1 MTKIEFG
8 RRLKAIRES
17 KNLSQEELANLI
29 GLKDRSSITKI
40 EKGVQGLDYLSLE
53 QLIRVLGISPLDL
66 FGSEEPFVLT
76 SHEKEIIAAYRRA
89 SADTQ
94 TAVCN
99 VLGVKKTGKD
109 ALSTRA

>member
-1 MTKIEFG
+1 MTKEDFG

-17 KNLSQEELANLI
+17 KGLSQEELANLI

-53 QLIRVLGISPLDL
+53 RLIRVLGISPLDL
-66 FGSEEPFVLT
+66 FGSEEPFTTT
-76 SHEKEIIAAYRRA
+76 SHEKELLSAYRNA

-94 TAVCN
+94 AAVCN

>member
-17 KNLSQEELANLI
+17 KNLSQEEIANLI
-29 GLKDRSSITKI
+29 GLKDRSSISKI
-40 EKGVQGLDYLSLE
+40 EKGQRGMDYANLE
-53 QLIRVLGISPLDL
+53 KLVSVLGINPLDL
-66 FGSEEPFVLT
+66 FKAEDPIIVT
-76 SHEKEIIAAYRRA
+76 PHEKEILTAYRRA

>member
-53 QLIRVLGISPLDL
+53 QLIRALGISPLDL

-76 SHEKEIIAAYRRA
+76 PHEKDILTAYRRA